1 MFEGRLGDE
10 AMGLSGVSLPALRTF
25 EAVARVRSMSGA
37 AAELGVTQSAVSRS
51 IQILEEAL
59 GTSLFRR
66 SRPLLSLTEA
76 GELLYGDV
84 RLAFDRLD
92 SGIGR
97 VRALHASGRLI
108 VDVLPTFAIRFLIP
122 RLGTLRQ
129 ASPNLEVDVTISESR
144 VDFATGSIDVAI
156 RYGLDHQW
164 KNAVSARLMG
174 EEMVLVCAPSL
185 RRLYGEDLD
194 PGSLAPAMLLRHTT
208 RIEAWDEWF
217 AAAGIEPVK
226 PSGLGLEHYIMVI
239 EAAVAGLGFA
249 LLPRFM
255 IQRELSGGSLVVA
268 SMPILRRR
276 QGYYLLHAEA
286 QRGDERVVAFET
298 WLRGEIHR
306 SEIACATST

>member
-1 MFEGRLGDE
+1 
-10 AMGLSGVSLPALRTF
+10 
-25 EAVARVRSMSGA
+25 MSGA

-51 IQILEEAL
+51 IHILEEAL
-59 GTSLFRR
+59 ETALFRR

-84 RLAFDRLD
+84 RLAFDRLG

-97 VRALHASGRLI
+97 VRALQTSGRLI

-129 ASPNLEVDVTISESR
+129 ASPRLEVDLTISESR
-144 VDFATGSIDVAI
+144 VDFATDSIDVAI
-156 RYGLDHQW
+156 RYGLEHQW
-164 KNAVSARLMG
+164 PNARATRLMG
-174 EEMVLVCAPSL
+174 EEMVLVCAPTL
-185 RRLYGEDLD
+185 RRLYDEDLD
-194 PGSLAPAMLLRHTT
+194 PGSLSPGMLLRHTT
-208 RIEAWDEWF
+208 RIDAWDEWF
-217 AAAGIEPVK
+217 AAAGAELVK

-255 IQRELSGGSLVVA
+255 AQRELTDGSLVVA

-276 QGYYLLHAEA
+276 QGYYLLCAEE
-286 QRGDERVVAFET
+286 RHRDERVVAFET

-306 SEIACATST
+306 NEIANATPS